1 MSIPESRRVS
11 GESFSTVMP
20 ARVIP
25 VRRTPFFMKALW
37 LLAAFVLVGI
47 AYSFW
52 RISTVATP
60 KLELPS
66 GAQPASSQP
75 T

>member
-1 MSIPESRRVS
+1 MAIRNPSDFS
-11 GESFSTVMP
+11 GQFNTVMP
-20 ARVIP
+20 KPTIP
-25 VRRTPFFMKALW
+25 MRSVPMFIKALW
-37 LLAAFVLVGI
+37 LLALLLVVGI

-52 RISTVATP
+52 RISAVPTP
-60 KLELPS
+60 KLDLPP